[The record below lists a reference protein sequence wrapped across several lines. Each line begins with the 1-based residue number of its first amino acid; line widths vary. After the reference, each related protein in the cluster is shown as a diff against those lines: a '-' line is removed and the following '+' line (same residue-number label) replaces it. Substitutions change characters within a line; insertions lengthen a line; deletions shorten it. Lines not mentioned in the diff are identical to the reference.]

1 MENGIEQNLVMF
13 DSIDQ
18 LEAKTLKITLKIHC
32 ARGLPLGNA
41 VQQLKH
47 TVKKIEH
54 GNSVP
59 CLEVL
64 HQRRKLIMLIK

>member
-32 ARGLPLGNA
+32 ARGLPPSYIDEI
-41 VQQLKH
+41 V
-47 TVKKIEH
+47 
-54 GNSVP
+54 
-59 CLEVL
+59 C
-64 HQRRKLIMLIK
+64 R